1 MSHRSLVV
9 GVVVALLTC
18 AGARAEPSRVQPAAL
33 EYGFDDEVVQGGLR
47 EQNTEVLIVRG
58 RGVRQSLV
66 HVRTSYVRELLESV
80 EDL

>member
-1 MSHRSLVV
+1 
-9 GVVVALLTC
+9 
-18 AGARAEPSRVQPAAL
+18 VQPAAL